1 MHKNVIKSN
10 MLVIIWGGGKRW
22 NLKSQVTHQ
31 SLIFQMKSCMSSIDL
46 VTIVSKIW
54 LNLWDN

>member
-1 MHKNVIKSN
+1 